1 MSICHPEGHAVPDH
15 RFAEVFTTA
24 RTLWIVDLLS
34 PDSPPPRATLSFPPL
49 LAMLSYVLMTNGGG
63 ALEHVKAAAVS
74 SVLGLHVPE
83 SAVIVAHTP
92 MRVSCSPMLAQSSAE
107 PSHVLS

>member
-1 MSICHPEGHAVPDH
+1 MPDQGFVE
-15 RFAEVFTTA
+15 RSARLY
-24 RTLWIVDLLS
+24 RTLWIVRLLTL
-34 PDSPPPRATLSFPPL
+34 PHPVVHPP

-63 ALEHVKAAAVS
+63 ALEHVKAEAVS

-92 MRVSCSPMLAQSSAE
+92 MRVRCSPMLGTVSS
-107 PSHVLS
+107 